1 MALTNVQTTLWV
13 QTMVQNYL
21 EKGIMA
27 PICNRN
33 LKQTGA
39 NAWKI
44 VAAVA
49 GTAEDVD
56 DTSDITYQALTDS
69 ATDMTVNFDKH
80 VPQID
85 LDSDRMSTDIQY
97 LMAYMNESAG
107 TLTSALDAAI
117 LGNYGDAGY
126 DSYETGSTAWQFTKD
141 TCADIP
147 GFFAK
152 LSNQART
159 ANWPDAKRKFLIG
172 PPGLEEAIMTYT
184 GGRATAYG
192 DEVMNGRKVTKIM
205 DWNVMFSNQCTTVS
219 TTVHGL
225 AFTEQDSIALAIQSD
240 LASVESMRA
249 EGRHGTLY
257 RPRLR
262 AGHKVYRSEGL
273 IDVNFNTTTVATS

>member
-1 MALTNVQTTLWV
+1 MALTKVQTTLWM
-13 QTMVQNYL
+13 QTIVQNYL

-27 PICNRN
+27 PLCNRN

-56 DTSDITYQALTDS
+56 DTSDITYQALEDS
-69 ATDMTVNFDKH
+69 STDMTVNFDKH

-85 LDSDRMSTDIQY
+85 LDTDRMSTDIQY
-97 LMAYMNESAG
+97 LMAFMNESAA
-107 TLTSALDAAI
+107 TLTSALDAAV

-141 TCADIP
+141 TCAEVP

-152 LSNQART
+152 LTNQAKT
-159 ANWPDAKRKFLIG
+159 ANWPDAKDKILIG
-172 PPGLEEAIMTYT
+172 PAGLEEAILTYS
-184 GGRATAYG
+184 GGRATTFG
-192 DEVMNGRKVTKIM
+192 DQVINGRKVM
-205 DWNVMFSNQCTTVS
+205 DFMGWKVMFSNQCTTVS

-225 AFTEQDSIALAIQSD
+225 AFPMQDSIAMAIQSD

-262 AGHKVYRSEGL
+262 AAHKVYRSEGL
-273 IDVNFNTTTVATS
+273 IDVNFNSTTVATS